1 MGSGPRLYP
10 FREAAGRFPQNK
22 KAGGPAFLA
31 LRGPSGPV
39 RLLALGFG
47 LLAFGFGLFLAFRLG
62 GLLAGRFGG
71 RRRGRGLRGCRR
83 SGGGLRCD
91 VESRACEFGPHPG
104 CRQLSHFEP
113 PSELM
118 SLASDTYS

>member
-1 MGSGPRLYP
+1 MASGPRLYP
-10 FREAAGRFPQNK
+10 FREAAGSFPENK

-62 GLLAGRFGG
+62 GLLARRLGG
-71 RRRGRGLRGCRR
+71 CRRRRGLRGCRR
-83 SGGGLRCD
+83 RGGRLRCD
-91 VESRACEFGPHPG
+91 VESRARECG
-104 CRQLSHFEP
+104 Q
-113 PSELM
+113 
-118 SLASDTYS
+118 